1 MNCQLCQKEL
11 DAYREGKL
19 PEGIRIQVETHLES
33 CDACAEMNQLISL
46 ADKVMEEEK
55 SLQSNPFLVTRI
67 MAGVEELSPAYES
80 DERVSVYQRVL
91 KSAIVT
97 VSLAAAIFIGVV
109 AGNLYRPSTPVNKIP
124 VEMVYLNDAALESV
138 NLLTND

>member
-11 DAYREGKL
+11 DAYRGGKL
-19 PEGIRIQVETHLES
+19 PEGIMIQVKAHLES
-33 CDACAEMNQLISL
+33 CDTCAQMNQLIFLS
-46 ADKVMEEEK
+46 DKVMDEEK
-55 SLQSNPFLVTRI
+55 NLQSNPFLVTRI
-67 MAGVEELSPAYES
+67 MAGIEELAPGYES
-80 DERVSVYQRVL
+80 YQPVSVFQKVL

-109 AGNLYRPSTPVNKIP
+109 AGNLYKPSTPVNKLP

-138 NLLTND
+138 DRLTN

>member
-1 MNCQLCQKEL
+1 MNCQLCQKEM

-19 PEGIRIQVETHLES
+19 PEGIRIQVKAHLEG
-33 CDACAEMNQLISL
+33 CNICAEMNQLISL
-46 ADKVMEEEK
+46 AGKVMDEEK

-67 MAGVEELSPAYES
+67 MAGIEELTPRYETYQPL
-80 DERVSVYQRVL
+80 SVFQKVL

-97 VSLAAAIFIGVV
+97 VSLATAIFLGVV
-109 AGNLYRPSTPVNKIP
+109 AGNLYKPTSHINDLP

-138 NLLTND
+138 DLLTNE